1 MCQNSRRSLYFVL
14 ESVLNLKV
22 HCEKCPKIDVSKSCH
37 KVRKSPAST
46 FESKKSGLSFLSS
59 VSFLFYFAQL
69 EECRFSQRGFP
80 NTLSG
85 QMSESCVWLLSVM
98 SKSLLVGQSKSV
110 LSQVR
115 GQVWL
120 SISKSKQSSLMC
132 LFIIRVHHMPPAAL
146 VPIFGVCRAGHF
158 LAFPLPNHLLRAR
171 PSIGAG
177 VDQDL
182 SHPCLPPRSARL

>member
-1 MCQNSRRSLYFVL
+1 MCPSHVTKSAKVL
-14 ESVLNLKV
+14 RPLLS
-22 HCEKCPKIDVSKSCH
+22 PKSQVCLFF
-37 KVRKSPAST
+37 R
-46 FESKKSGLSFLSS
+46 LSA
-59 VSFLFYFAQL
+59 FYFISHNWKSVV
-69 EECRFSQRGFP
+69 FSSQRGFP